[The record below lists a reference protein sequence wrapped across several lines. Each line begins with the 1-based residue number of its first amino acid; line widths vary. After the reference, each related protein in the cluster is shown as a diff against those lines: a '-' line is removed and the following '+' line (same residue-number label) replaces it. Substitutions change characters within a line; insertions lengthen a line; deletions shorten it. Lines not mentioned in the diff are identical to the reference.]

1 MQIKQIK
8 QFIIILNDK
17 NNSSFFDINDKS
29 TLKIADHILKK
40 IQAGNQNTK
49 YINTIYK
56 QS

>member
-40 IQAGNQNTK
+40 K
-49 YINTIYK
+49 YK
-56 QS
+56 QEIKTQNI